1 MITLHPTVHVKKLR
15 DDAVIPVKAH
25 PTDAA
30 YDLCVCEDITL
41 RPGEYVKGGTGVA
54 VAIREGWCVKIYPR
68 SGLGCKGLILKNT
81 VGVID
86 SSYRGEVKLPLFNS
100 NPTHVWRHSTGPV
113 FGTEM
118 TELVPNTEGV
128 IHIHKGDRVAQMCI
142 ELVPDSTF
150 VEVEELDQ
158 TERGAGGFGSSGIS
172 GGPRI

>member
-1 MITLHPTVHVKKLR
+1 MNTLHPTVRVKKLR

-41 RPGEYVKGGTGVA
+41 LPGEYVKAGTGLA
-54 VAIREGWCVKIYPR
+54 FAIPEGWRGMIYPR
-68 SGLGCKGLILKNT
+68 SGLGCKGLTLKNT

-86 SSYRGEVKLPLFNS
+86 SSYRGEVKLPLFNN
-100 NPTHVWRHSTGPV
+100 NPTHVWADFGGP
-113 FGTEM
+113 FKNEGWM
-118 TELVPNTEGV
+118 PNAGDI

-150 VEVEELDQ
+150 VEVDDLDA
-158 TERGAGGFGSSGIS
+158 TERGTQGFGSSGY
-172 GGPRI
+172 GRL

>member
-1 MITLHPTVHVKKLR
+1 MNTLHPTVRVKKLR

-41 RPGEYVKGGTGVA
+41 LPGEYVKAGTGLA
-54 VAIREGWCVKIYPR
+54 FAIPEGWRGMIYPR
-68 SGLGCKGLILKNT
+68 SGLGCKGLTLKNT

-86 SSYRGEVKLPLFNS
+86 SSYRGEVKLPLFNN
-100 NPTHVWRHSTGPV
+100 NPTYAWRHSTGPV

-118 TELVPNTEGV
+118 TELVPNTEGI
-128 IHIHKGDRVAQMCI
+128 IHVHKGDRVAQMCI
-142 ELVPDSTF
+142 ELVPDSAL
-150 VEVEELDQ
+150 VEVEELDE
-158 TERGAGGFGSSGIS
+158 TERGQGGFGSSGIS